1 MFPITECRSEIMFN
15 KRKFK
20 ESDCCRYCKYLEKNG
35 EEYTCKYIKGEFKL
49 SGICKKYVFN
59 PFAPRVPRVRN
70 LDTTMFDPLDFKI

>member
-1 MFPITECRSEIMFN
+1 MAIFN

-20 ESDCCRYCKYLEKNG
+20 ESDCCRYCKFLQADG
-35 EEYTCKYIKGEFKL
+35 EEYTCKYTKGEFKL
-49 SGICKKYVFN
+49 SGICKKYIFN

>member
-1 MFPITECRSEIMFN
+1 MSIFN
-15 KRKFK
+15 KRKIK
-20 ESDCCRYCKYLEKNG
+20 ESDSCRYCKNLVKNG
-35 EEYTCKYIKGEFKL
+35 EEYSCKYAKGEFKL

>member
-1 MFPITECRSEIMFN
+1 MFN
-15 KRKFK
+15 RRKIK
-20 ESDCCRYCKYLEKNG
+20 ESDSCRYCKNLVKNG
-35 EEYTCKYIKGEFKL
+35 EEYTCKYAKDEFKL